1 MTISVID
8 IQNLKAIGVTVTTDS
23 VAVDLEDGRTITVP
37 ISWYPRLV
45 YGSTEERQ
53 NFILIGRG
61 SGIHWPELDEDISV
75 ENLLFGKPSGES
87 QESFKKWLESRKP
100 A

>member
-8 IQNLKAIGVTVTTDS
+8 IQNLKAIGVTVTSDS

-53 NFILIGRG
+53 NFNLIGRG
-61 SGIHWPELDEDISV
+61 SGIHWPDLDEDISV

-87 QESFKKWLESRKP
+87 QESFKKWLQSRKP